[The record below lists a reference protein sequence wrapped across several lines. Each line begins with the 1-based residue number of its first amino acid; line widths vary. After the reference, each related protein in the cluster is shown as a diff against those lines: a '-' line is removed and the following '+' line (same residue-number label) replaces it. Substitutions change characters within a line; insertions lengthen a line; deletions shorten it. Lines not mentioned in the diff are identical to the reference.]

1 MYAKV
6 INNIER
12 SSLMNINSVSYRN
25 EQNYRQTPTFG
36 AIRFTDSAMQVLKSQ
51 IINRVGNNVDSFV
64 KEVKPL
70 IARSEKNPIHV
81 IVDGKLEST
90 KLFARVEDRKLN
102 FGYDATTTY
111 SQDDRYTFD
120 FLAKA
125 VDKAE
130 DLSKLNKEL
139 DELQKNSNK

>member
-1 MYAKV
+1 
-6 INNIER
+6 
-12 SSLMNINSVSYRN
+12 MNINSVSYRN

-36 AIRFTDSAMQVLKSQ
+36 AIRFTDNAMKILKSQ
-51 IINRVGNNVDSFV
+51 IINRVGNNVDLFV

-70 IARSEKNPIHV
+70 IAHAEKNPIHV
-81 IVDGKLEST
+81 IVDGKPEST

-111 SQDDRYTFD
+111 PQDDKYSFD
-120 FLAKA
+120 FLANA

-130 DLSKLNKEL
+130 ELNKLNNEL
-139 DELQKNSNK
+139 EELQKNIKK